1 MENQISIDSLGRTII
16 PKRIREA
23 VGLGSGGTAK
33 VRVVPGG
40 IIQIEPIPAEGQ
52 RLKKMGKFL
61 VAVSGGVARYDAAAQ
76 VRAER
81 GSR

>member
-1 MENQISIDSLGRTII
+1 MEELISIDSLGRTII

-23 VGLGSGGTAK
+23 VGLGKGGAAKLRVMPSG
-33 VRVVPGG
+33 V
-40 IIQIEPIPAEGQ
+40 IQIEPIPAEGR
-52 RLKKMGKFL
+52 RLKKVGKFL

-81 GSR
+81 DSR